1 MAEEQWNTYL
11 MDGQLPWAFTK
22 LTGKL
27 IICMKQVT
35 LNAWQLTLTD
45 WSIYIRFKSGI
56 HKLHEVLITQKFGTS
71 IQELV
76 IDKIYEFHSVFLNY
90 FNNIQCTEVGS

>member
-1 MAEEQWNTYL
+1 

-76 IDKIYEFHSVFLNY
+76 IDRRFMNFTVCF
-90 FNNIQCTEVGS
+90 